1 MTTNIYE
8 IANLPLTTHSQEKR
22 LFSLSYTPT
31 SESGIFFYGTQKM
44 QFNYILEETSIT
56 NTFPDG
62 KTKKTIHPIAYEVP
76 CKMWIDDFG
85 DWRIAGNEVFSSGS
99 RIDRNSE
106 SGRSVTYFSGFGFD
120 DKTGLWKCQ
129 WKQEDYQVVFNSTF
143 ESVEIVELEL
153 NLVDMVGNYFE
164 YKSIDTSS

>member
-1 MTTNIYE
+1 MTTTIYE
-8 IANLPLTTHSQEKR
+8 IANLPLTPHSQEKK
-22 LFSLSYTPT
+22 LFSLRYSST

-56 NTFPDG
+56 NTYPDG
-62 KTKKTIHPIAYEVP
+62 KTRKTIHPIADAVP
-76 CKMWIDDFG
+76 CNTWINDFG
-85 DWRIAGNEVFSSGS
+85 DWQIAGNEVFSPSY
-99 RIDRNSE
+99 RVDRDTGG
-106 SGRSVTYFSGFGFD
+106 GRTVTYYSGFGFD
-120 DKTGLWKCQ
+120 DKTRLWKCQ

>member
-1 MTTNIYE
+1 MTTTIYE
-8 IANLPLTTHSQEKR
+8 IANLPLTPHSQEKK
-22 LFSLSYTPT
+22 LFSLSYTSS
-31 SESGIFFYGTQKM
+31 SESGIFAYGTQKM

-56 NTFPDG
+56 NTFPEG
-62 KTKKTIHPIAYEVP
+62 KTNKTINPIAYEVP
-76 CKMWIDDFG
+76 CKTWINDFG
-85 DWRIAGNEVFSSGS
+85 DWQIADNEVFSSGY
-99 RIDRNSE
+99 RVDRDTGDGKTFS
-106 SGRSVTYFSGFGFD
+106 YYSGFGFD
-120 DKTGLWKCQ
+120 DKAGLWKCQ